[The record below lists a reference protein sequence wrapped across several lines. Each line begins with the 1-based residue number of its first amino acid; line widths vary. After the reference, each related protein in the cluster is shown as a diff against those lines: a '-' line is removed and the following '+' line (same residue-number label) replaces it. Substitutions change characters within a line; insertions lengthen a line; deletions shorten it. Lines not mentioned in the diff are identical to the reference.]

1 MSTDLQALW
10 LQANAHYERNELREA
25 EALCIQLIQQAP
37 QKPMA
42 YALLGR
48 ICFAVGRIREATFNA
63 FQASQRVAHAAPRDI
78 LQVSS
83 LLIDLTEWQLAKA
96 VLAFIDPASPANR
109 DVLLDLGRQYSTIE
123 DQPRALECIR
133 RARANGFDG
142 GFAAHMEGIVL
153 SFTGP
158 IEEAVAACEE
168 AVAKVPEYGHAHWS
182 AAQFGRKEGAPE
194 RIARMRDVLRRDDLD
209 NDCVT
214 YLQYGLFKELDTLGD
229 TDAAW
234 EALMIGAAVRRS
246 TTYHDAGVETAA
258 FDSLIEATPASWI
271 AQCAD
276 VPKDVTPIFV
286 VGMPR
291 TGTTLL
297 ERILGNH
304 PAIETCGEL
313 NDFRQQM
320 QWANNLRINMTLTP
334 ELGPYVARLDPDIVG
349 NRYLSKTRYLT
360 RNKAFYSDKHP
371 INMLWCGPILKA
383 LPHAKI
389 IHLRRNPMDSCFS
402 NLKELFAHQY
412 YPYSYAL
419 DELAVHYRNY
429 DRLMRHWHAV
439 APGRILD
446 VRYEDLVLHPE
457 REAQRVQEYLGLP
470 AVDGVTDILA
480 NKKVTTTASTL
491 QLRQPIHTR
500 NVGGWKRYAAGLVPL
515 EAQLQDL
522 VQAYRG
528 ESAAAA

>member
-1 MSTDLQALW
+1 MSED
-10 LQANAHYERNELREA
+10 
-25 EALCIQLIQQAP
+25 
-37 QKPMA
+37 
-42 YALLGR
+42 
-48 ICFAVGRIREATFNA
+48 
-63 FQASQRVAHAAPRDI
+63 S
-78 LQVSS
+78 
-83 LLIDLTEWQLAKA
+83 
-96 VLAFIDPASPANR
+96 PASPPPVSGPTSEPVGSTPRWKPSTVAVKAGRPEHRPDQPLNEPIVMASTYVAGGDLEYGR
-109 DVLLDLGRQYSTIE
+109 YGNPTWTAFEEALGALEGGRCLSFASGLAAVATVLDLVGR
-123 DQPRALECIR
+123 DAKVVAPRHAYNGTVLQLGDLE
-133 RARANGFDG
+133 ARGRLQTELVDVTDT
-142 GFAAHMEGIVL
+142 AAV
-153 SFTGP
+153 
-158 IEEAVAACEE
+158 VAACEE
-168 AVAKVPEYGHAHWS
+168 AVAKAPQYGHAHWS
-182 AAQFGRKEGAPE
+182 AAQFGRKEGASE
-194 RIARMRDVLRRDDLD
+194 RIARMREVLQRDDLD
-209 NDCVT
+209 NDSVT

-229 TDAAW
+229 TEAAW
-234 EALMIGAAVRRS
+234 EALMAGAAARRS
-246 TTYHDAGVETAA
+246 VTFHDVATETAA
-258 FDSLIEATPASWI
+258 FDALIEATPASWI

-276 VPKDVTPIFV
+276 VPQDVTPIFV

-320 QWANNLRINMTLTP
+320 QWANNLRMNLTLTP
-334 ELGPYVARLDPDIVG
+334 EIGPYVAGIDADIVG
-349 NRYLSKTRYLT
+349 NRYLSKTRHLT
-360 RNKAFYSDKHP
+360 RNKAFFSDKHP
-371 INMLWCGPILKA
+371 INMLWCGPIMKA

-389 IHLRRNPMDSCFS
+389 IHLRRNPMDACFS
-402 NLKELFAHQY
+402 NLKELFAHHY

-419 DELAVHYRNY
+419 DELAAHYRNY
-429 DRLMRHWHAV
+429 DRLMRHWHAA

-446 VRYEDLVLHPE
+446 VRYEDLVTQPE

-470 AVDGVTDILA
+470 ALDGVTDILA

-500 NVGGWKRYAAGLVPL
+500 NVGGWKRYATGLVPL